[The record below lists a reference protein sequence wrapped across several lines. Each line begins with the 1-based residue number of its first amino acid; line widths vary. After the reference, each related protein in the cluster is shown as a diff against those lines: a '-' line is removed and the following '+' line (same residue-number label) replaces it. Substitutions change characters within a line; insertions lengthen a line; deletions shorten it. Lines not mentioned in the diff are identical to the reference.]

1 MANSYDILI
10 LIYSCMTLH
19 LIRTCSCSY
28 CTFSHFLC
36 QTPNEFLADFVRHL
50 DRLNY
55 PRSEAL
61 SDAIYVYDAV
71 WAAAFAL
78 HNASETLKALPEPQE
93 LTDFTYERGDINAY
107 ILQAALGL
115 DFRGVSVR
123 LHV

>member
-1 MANSYDILI
+1 MRKDQRQSAIDHSSISTLATHNSTYRVSSLVPF
-10 LIYSCMTLH
+10 LH
-19 LIRTCSCSY
+19 
-28 CTFSHFLC
+28 
-36 QTPNEFLADFVRHL
+36 QTPNDFWREFR
-50 DRLNY
+50 RQLNVLGY
-55 PRSEAL
+55 LPSEAL
-61 SDAIYVYDAV
+61 RQASYTYDAV